1 MVEIVGDQLEGPHVQ
16 GHEALAASLGLA
28 DFEAA
33 SRVVGSKFVYL
44 RGAAAMLELAL
55 QHWAVQQVDPG
66 LPIRCSADCRPP
78 AGF

>member
-1 MVEIVGDQLEGPHVQ
+1 VVEIVGDQLEGPQVQ

-44 RGAAAMLELAL
+44 RGAAAMLEMAL
-55 QHWAVQQVDPG
+55 QHWAVQQVPARPSVCCCD
-66 LPIRCSADCRPP
+66 DCEPTN
-78 AGF
+78 